1 MKRIL
6 LLFLAAAALWACRP
20 SQPLVGISSGRSATG
35 LSTLSPNYPDAIL
48 RAGGVPVIFPTI
60 DTEEAA
66 KALVASVDAVVF
78 SGGPDLDPSYY
89 GETVWNETVKV
100 VTLRDVSDLL
110 LMRAALSAKK
120 PIMAICRGEQ
130 LMAVA
135 FGGSLWQDIPS
146 QIPESYVKHRQGGTT
161 GSYGTHSITIEK
173 DSFLEKALGTR
184 STEVNS
190 FHHQAIKDVPQG
202 FKVIAR
208 SADGIIEGVERVEP
222 LKNYPDG
229 GGMII
234 ATQFHP
240 EALVTGQN
248 KIFKG
253 IFEML
258 VKEAA
263 KTASK

>member
-6 LLFLAAAALWACRP
+6 LLFLAVAALWACRP
-20 SQPLVGISSGRSATG
+20 TQPLVGISSGRSATG

-100 VTLRDVSDLL
+100 DTLRDVSDLL

-130 LMAVA
+130 LMNVVL
-135 FGGSLWQDIPS
+135 GGSLYQDIPT
-146 QIPESYVKHRQGGTT
+146 QVDTVVKHGGGAWHRIGVEK
-161 GSYGTHSITIEK
+161 GSVLFDLFGQ
-173 DSFLEKALGTR
+173 DSLT
-184 STEVNS
+184 VNS
-190 FHHQAIKDVPQG
+190 FHHQAVK
-202 FKVIAR
+202 KVAPGVRVTAYAPNGIVEAYEYGDRLIAF
-208 SADGIIEGVERVEP
+208 
-222 LKNYPDG
+222 
-229 GGMII
+229 
-234 ATQFHP
+234 QFHP
-240 EALVTGQN
+240 EGMARTDDTWLAPFRYFVQMAGG
-248 KIFKG
+248 K
-253 IFEML
+253 
-258 VKEAA
+258 
-263 KTASK
+263 